1 MNKKII
7 MWWFAV
13 FVVVVV
19 VVVLIVWH
27 TKLNDDEINDAIFLV
42 CVCVRCLVTTF
53 IVIYK

>member
-1 MNKKII
+1 MNKKLI

-13 FVVVVV
+13 FVV